1 MAYFG
6 RPARRARAYMSVLII
21 AALFVTSTAAAV
33 LVNVEGTI
41 FVSRGGGFQL
51 AWGDGF
57 QPASNG
63 TALSSGDRVRAG
75 ATGSAHVLYE
85 NGCSTRI
92 APSESG
98 LVSATPPSCHGATLS
113 EPK

>member
-1 MAYFG
+1 MA
-6 RPARRARAYMSVLII
+6 VLII
-21 AALFVTSTAAAV
+21 APLFATYAAAAV
-33 LVNVEGTI
+33 LINVEGTV
-41 FVSRGGGFQL
+41 FVNRSGGFQL

-57 QPASNG
+57 QPASSG

-75 ATGSAHVLYE
+75 ANGSAHVLYE

-92 APSESG
+92 APSEIAVV
-98 LVSATPPSCHGATLS
+98 LATPPSCHGATLS